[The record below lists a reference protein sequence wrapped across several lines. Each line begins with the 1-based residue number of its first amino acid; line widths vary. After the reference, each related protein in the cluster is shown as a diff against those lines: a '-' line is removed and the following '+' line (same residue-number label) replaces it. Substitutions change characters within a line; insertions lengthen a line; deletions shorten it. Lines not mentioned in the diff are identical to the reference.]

1 MIDSESGWKVRPLS
15 PALGAEVIGP
25 KVTRLND
32 DEVKELKKLLLEHL
46 VIFMPDQFLSPEAS
60 KIDQVKSLSPV
71 FKDII

>member
-46 VIFMPDQFLSPEAS
+46 VIFMPDQFLSPEAYVELG
-60 KIDQVKSLSPV
+60 KLLVHL
-71 FKDII
+71 KDTPT